1 MAVDKKGRKLPKG
14 IRQRG
19 QGYEGRLMYEHQP
32 YIVHGQTIGE
42 TQKALTDLKYR
53 LEHGM
58 YINNARLTF
67 DEWFNTWME
76 DYKKNQVKI
85 GTYLNYRKYYAG
97 MIKGEIGQKQVNSIR
112 GDDIQR
118 IYNTWVK
125 KEYAIST
132 IKIASAVLNG
142 CFKQAEKNGLIERN
156 PVKLATLPRKGKKRK
171 KIKVLTKDQQML
183 FMEYARQSYLYNLFE
198 VMIRTGM
205 RSGEVRGL
213 IYGLDIDKKKRVIHI
228 QRTLKYESRIGFFTD
243 TPKTKSSEREIPLTK
258 EDEQYLDTQ
267 QKLRWGNV
275 IRMDRFLFC
284 NYNGDPLSRECL
296 QGEIDRIVNQI
307 RKAGYEFPRIT
318 SHVFRHTFAT
328 RAIEAGM
335 QPQVL
340 KAILGHSSLAMT
352 MDLYS
357 HVLPDLKAEEMEK
370 IAKAF

>member
-32 YIVHGQTIGE
+32 YIVHGRTIGE

-228 QRTLKYESRIGFFTD
+228 QRTLKYESGIGFFTD

-258 EDEQYLDTQ
+258 EVEQYLDTQ

-307 RKAGYEFPRIT
+307 RKDGYEFPRVT

>member
-19 QGYEGRLMYEHQP
+19 QTYEGRLMYEYQN
-32 YIVHGQTIGE
+32 YTVHGRTISE

-58 YINNARLTF
+58 YTNNVKLTF
-67 DEWFNTWME
+67 DKWFNTWME

-85 GTYLNYRKYYAG
+85 GTYLCYRKYYAG
-97 MIKGEIGQKQVNSIR
+97 MIKETIGQKQVNSIR
-112 GDDIQR
+112 GDDIQKL
-118 IYNTWVK
+118 YNVWVK
-125 KEYAIST
+125 REYAISS

-171 KIKVLTKDQQML
+171 RIKVLTKDQQIL

-228 QRTLKYESRIGFFTD
+228 QRTLKYESGMGFFTD
-243 TPKTKSSEREIPLTK
+243 TPKTKTSEREIPLTK
-258 EDEQYLDTQ
+258 EVEQYLDAQ
-267 QKLRWGNV
+267 QKLWWGNV

-296 QGEIDRIVNQI
+296 QGEIARIVDQI
-307 RKAGYEFPRIT
+307 RKDGHKFPRIT

-357 HVLPDLKAEEMEK
+357 HVLPDSKAEEMEK